1 MAYMHRAGSFSVH
14 FFIPGWIFLRR
25 QGYYYTE
32 YRKVWGFMELPED
45 FKKRMKR
52 LLGSGYNDF
61 IASYNEEK
69 QPGLRINTLKA
80 GIKDTYR
87 LPFTLEAIPWAR
99 EGFYYNKE
107 ERPGRH
113 PLHEAGVYYIQEPSA
128 MAVTSLLAPEK
139 GDFIC
144 DLCAAPG
151 GKSTHIAGR
160 LDGTG
165 LLVCNEISK
174 PRAKI
179 LSQNIERLG
188 VCNAVVCNESPDRM
202 ARHFPDFFDK
212 ILIDAP
218 CSGEGMFRKDDTAVE
233 EWSMENVKMCAG
245 RQKVILGCA
254 ARMLKPGGEIVYST
268 CTFAPDEDED
278 ILIWFLR
285 EHREYKV
292 QDWKNSGMAEYIR
305 EKGYNGNIPGNGQSS
320 FVSESYGVLSD
331 EEKEAIAGSLRLWPH
346 KIKGEGHFAVKLKKE
361 GNAGT
366 DSSTGN
372 INKKKKDMK
381 KNQTVS
387 SKKEL
392 EGLKKLAGEIFVT
405 TDLDKYARRFKFFG
419 DMLYLMPEGIN
430 DINGIKVLRP
440 GLHIATR
447 KKDRFEPAHAL
458 AKALRPGFV
467 RQYYGCSLP
476 QALKYL
482 HGETINCDERFKG
495 WVLIGYE
502 GFALGW
508 GKAQEGIAKNHYPK
522 GLRI

>member
-1 MAYMHRAGSFSVH
+1 M
-14 FFIPGWIFLRR
+14 
-25 QGYYYTE
+25 
-32 YRKVWGFMELPED
+32 WGFMELPED
-45 FKKRMKR
+45 FKNRMKR

-80 GIKDTYR
+80 GIEDAGR
-87 LPFTLEAIPWAR
+87 LPFKLEGIPWAR

-160 LDGTG
+160 LAGTG
-165 LLVCNEISK
+165 LLVCNEISH

-188 VCNAVVCNESPDRM
+188 VCNAVVCNESPDSM
-202 ARHFPDFFDK
+202 AVHFPEFFDK
-212 ILIDAP
+212 ILVDAP

-233 EWSMENVKMCAG
+233 EWSMENVKMCAA
-245 RQKVILGCA
+245 RQKAILNCA
-254 ARMLKPGGEIVYST
+254 AKMLKPGGEIVYST

-285 EHREYKV
+285 EHSGYKV
-292 QDWKNSGMAEYIR
+292 QDWRDSGMAGYIR
-305 EKGYNGNIPGNGQSS
+305 DKGCGGNIPGSGQAS
-320 FVSESYGVLSD
+320 FVSESYGVLSG
-331 EEKEAIAGSLRLWPH
+331 EEKEALAGSLRLWPH
-346 KIKGEGHFAVKLKKE
+346 KIKGEGHFAVKLRKE
-361 GNAGT
+361 GNICT
-366 DSSTGN
+366 CSSTGS
-372 INKKKKDMK
+372 INKKKK
-381 KNQTVS
+381 
-387 SKKEL
+387 KKEKEP
-392 EGLKKLAGEIFVT
+392 EGLKELAEEIFIT
-405 TDLDKYARRFKFFG
+405 ADLDKYAGRFKFFG

-430 DINGIKVLRP
+430 NINGIKVLRP
-440 GLHIATR
+440 GLHIAIYR
-447 KKDRFEPAHAL
+447 KDRFLPAHAL
-458 AKALRPGFV
+458 AKALTPGLV
-467 RQYYGCSLP
+467 RQYHECSYP

-482 HGETINCDERFKG
+482 HGETIRCNEGFKG

-502 GFALGW
+502 GFPLGW
-508 GKAQEGIAKNHYPK
+508 GKAHGGIAKNHYPK

>member
-14 FFIPGWIFLRR
+14 FLSYRA
-25 QGYYYTE
+25 E

-45 FKKRMKR
+45 FKKRMKM

-61 IASYNEEK
+61 IASYSEEK

-80 GIKDTYR
+80 GIKDAGR
-87 LPFTLEAIPWAR
+87 LPFRLEGIPWAR

-113 PLHEAGVYYIQEPSA
+113 LLHEAGAYYIQEPSA

-139 GDFIC
+139 GDFVC

-202 ARHFPDFFDK
+202 AGHFPGFFDK
-212 ILIDAP
+212 ILVDAP

-233 EWSMENVKMCAG
+233 EWSMENVKMCAA
-245 RQKVILGCA
+245 RQKVILNCA
-254 ARMLKPGGEIVYST
+254 AKMLKPGGEIVYST

-285 EHREYKV
+285 EHSGYKV
-292 QDWKNSGMAEYIR
+292 QDWKDSGMAGYIKD
-305 EKGYNGNIPGNGQSS
+305 KGYKDNIPGNGNVS
-320 FVSESYGVLSD
+320 FVSESYGALSD
-331 EEKEAIAGSLRLWPH
+331 GEKEAIAGSLRLWPH
-346 KIKGEGHFAVKLKKE
+346 KIKGEGHFAVKLRKE
-361 GNAGT
+361 GNACTGN
-366 DSSTGN
+366 STGS
-372 INKKKKDMK
+372 INRKKKKMVK
-381 KNQTVS
+381 SQTAS
-387 SKKEL
+387 GKKEL
-392 EGLKKLAGEIFVT
+392 EGFKKMAGEIFVT
-405 TDLDKYARRFKFFG
+405 ADLGKYASRFKFFG

-458 AKALRPGFV
+458 AKALKPEFV
-467 RQYYGCSLP
+467 RQYHGCSQP

-482 HGETINCDERFKG
+482 HGETISCDEGFKG

-502 GFALGW
+502 GFTLGW
-508 GKAQEGIAKNHYPK
+508 GKAQGGIAKNHYPK

>member
-1 MAYMHRAGSFSVH
+1 MHRAGSFSVH